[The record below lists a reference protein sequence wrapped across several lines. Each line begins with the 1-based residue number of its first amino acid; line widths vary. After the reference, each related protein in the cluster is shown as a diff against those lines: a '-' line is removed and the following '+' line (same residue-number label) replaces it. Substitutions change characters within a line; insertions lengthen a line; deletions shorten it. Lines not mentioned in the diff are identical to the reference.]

1 MQKWGFVYLGHTK
14 VGICVCVVLRL
25 GYASFAI
32 VYVWYWGWDPKRMR
46 ATMGGNLIIINYP
59 DDVGVPTANLLLIK
73 IFLNSVISTK
83 GAKFAN
89 ADLANFYLMSPL
101 KRPEYAKIKLSDIP
115 EEVIKEYNLHQL
127 ATPDGWVY
135 VKVTRA
141 MYGLPQAGS
150 LGQDQLEKRLNQE
163 GYYQSQT
170 VPGLWKHKTK
180 TIQFVL
186 VVDDFGIKYISKDD
200 LDHLISTLEKY
211 YEVSVDL
218 DGKEFVKVELENDY
232 DHNFNIW
239 DVPVEEMES

>member
-1 MQKWGFVYLGHTK
+1 MRFIHKHEIPVNRLKDVTYIKFVCTFQTEK
-14 VGICVCVVLRL
+14 KN
-25 GYASFAI
+25 
-32 VYVWYWGWDPKRMR
+32 PNRMR
-46 ATMGGNLIIINYP
+46 ETMGGYLTNYL

-89 ADLANFYLMSPL
+89 AVLANFYLMSPL
-101 KRPEYAKIKLSDIP
+101 KRPEYAKIKLSNIP

-141 MYGLPQAGS
+141 VYGLPHAGS

-163 GYYQSQT
+163 GYNQSQI

-180 TIQFVL
+180 TI
-186 VVDDFGIKYISKDD
+186 
-200 LDHLISTLEKY
+200 
-211 YEVSVDL
+211 
-218 DGKEFVKVELENDY
+218 
-232 DHNFNIW
+232 
-239 DVPVEEMES
+239 

>member
-1 MQKWGFVYLGHTK
+1 VRCANREKESELG
-14 VGICVCVVLRL
+14 
-25 GYASFAI
+25 ASN
-32 VYVWYWGWDPKRMR
+32 D
-46 ATMGGNLIIINYP
+46 GGNLVNYP

-89 ADLANFYLMSPL
+89 ADLTNFYLMSQL
-101 KRPEYAKIKLSDIP
+101 KRPEYAKIKLTDIP
-115 EEVIKEYNLHQL
+115 EEVINEYNLHQL

-170 VPGLWKHKTK
+170 VSGLWKHKTK
-180 TIQFVL
+180 SI
-186 VVDDFGIKYISKDD
+186 
-200 LDHLISTLEKY
+200 
-211 YEVSVDL
+211 
-218 DGKEFVKVELENDY
+218 
-232 DHNFNIW
+232 
-239 DVPVEEMES
+239 

>member
-1 MQKWGFVYLGHTK
+1 MRFIHKHKIPVDRLKDVTYIEFVCTVQTEK
-14 VGICVCVVLRL
+14 K
-25 GYASFAI
+25 
-32 VYVWYWGWDPKRMR
+32 DPNRMR
-46 ATMGGNLIIINYP
+46 ATMGGNLINYP

-186 VVDDFGIKYISKDD
+186 VVDDFGIKYINKDD
-200 LDHLISTLEKY
+200 LDHLI
-211 YEVSVDL
+211 
-218 DGKEFVKVELENDY
+218 
-232 DHNFNIW
+232 
-239 DVPVEEMES
+239 